1 LTIATGTTWLLT
13 GADSLGRKLIEAL
26 TSDDDDSKTL
36 AGMYLV
42 KGGER
47 GRRLV
52 VDALEK
58 GAEAPELVTVLQSL
72 GGPEAEAALADLA
85 EHEERPLA
93 GQARR
98 ALNELTEIRRRRE
111 PWAEQS

>member
-1 LTIATGTTWLLT
+1 MATGAAWLLT
-13 GADSLGRKLIEAL
+13 GADSLGRKLVDDL
-26 TSDDDDSKTL
+26 TTGVEDRKTL
-36 AGMYLV
+36 AGIYLV

-52 VDALEK
+52 VDALKK

-85 EHEERPLA
+85 QHEERPLA

-98 ALNELTEIRRRRE
+98 ALNELIEIRRRRE
-111 PWAEQS
+111 ALG